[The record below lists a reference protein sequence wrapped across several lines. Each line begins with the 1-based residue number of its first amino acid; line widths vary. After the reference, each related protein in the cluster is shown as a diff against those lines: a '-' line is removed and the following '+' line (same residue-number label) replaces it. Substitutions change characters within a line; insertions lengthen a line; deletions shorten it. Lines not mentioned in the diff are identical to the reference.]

1 MKILL
6 DTQAF
11 IWLCSDDRQLT
22 KTAKKTFL
30 NEKNSF
36 YLSLASIW
44 EMSIK
49 CSLGKLT
56 IRPSLERFILNEL
69 QENNIQRM
77 DIHFQHVIKVKS
89 LPFHHKD
96 PFDRLLAAQAIIEE
110 VALLSCDTVF
120 DKYNVKR
127 IW

>member
-1 MKILL
+1 MEILL

-11 IWLCSDDRQLT
+11 IWLCSDDRQLS

-36 YLSLASIW
+36 FLSLASIW

-49 CSLGKLT
+49 SSLGKLK

-69 QENNIQRM
+69 QENNIEQLP
-77 DIHFQHVIKVKS
+77 IHFQHVIKVNS
-89 LPFHHKD
+89 LPFYHRD
-96 PFDRLLAAQAIIEE
+96 PFDRLLVAQSQIEE
-110 VALLSCDTVF
+110 FSILSSDTVF
-120 DKYNVKR
+120 DDYGVKR